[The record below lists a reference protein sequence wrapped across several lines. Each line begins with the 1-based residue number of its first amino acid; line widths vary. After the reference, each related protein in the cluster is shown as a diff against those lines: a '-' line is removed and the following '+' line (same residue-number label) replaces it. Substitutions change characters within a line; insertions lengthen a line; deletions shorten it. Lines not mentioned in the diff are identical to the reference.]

1 MEKKA
6 MRIVDESHEFI
17 LDEISRRERL
27 EHDPSRV
34 FVAAD
39 EESESDED

>member
-1 MEKKA
+1 MKLSE
-6 MRIVDESHEFI
+6 ESHEFI
-17 LDEISRRERL
+17 LNEIRLRERV

-39 EESESDED
+39 DDSESDEDDEHE